1 MNTLTTF
8 QQDALRKLNIDALNT
23 MQMAALAHCR
33 ANSSMVLL
41 SPTGTGKTLAF
52 LLPLLER
59 LDQRR
64 SGVQAVIVLPS
75 RELARQVFEVWRV
88 MATPFQMT
96 KMPQMPRMHHFKTP
110 LPRISQCSH
119 FIQFIYKPP

>member
-8 QQDALRKLNIDALNT
+8 QQDALRRLDIDALNT
-23 MQMAALAHCR
+23 MQMVALAHCR

-59 LDQRR
+59 LD
-64 SGVQAVIVLPS
+64 P
-75 RELARQVFEVWRV
+75 
-88 MATPFQMT
+88 
-96 KMPQMPRMHHFKTP
+96 
-110 LPRISQCSH
+110 
-119 FIQFIYKPP
+119 